1 MPRSSKSFLFPDV
14 NVWLALTYD
23 RHVHHS
29 AAKAWLE
36 GVDTG
41 ARLCFCRFTQIS
53 FLRLLNT
60 SAVMGEDGVLSQ
72 SRAWNAYDRWI
83 EEGDAILLEEP
94 AAIEPS
100 FRVFSQ
106 QSRPAPKDWAD
117 SYLAAFA
124 SVLGLKLVSFDQSFR
139 QRFRE
144 SIILRPVDVTD
155 PLGGLRPTRP
165 RTANPVPAAVAA
177 QSSLRAAGRP
187 LAGGLAKD

>member
-23 RHVHHS
+23 RHIHHL
-29 AAKAWLE
+29 AAKDWLE
-36 GVDTG
+36 GVAPE

-72 SRAWNAYDRWI
+72 ARAWDAYDRWI
-83 EEGDAILLEEP
+83 EEGGVILLEEP

-100 FRVFSQ
+100 FRTFSQ
-106 QSRPAPKDWAD
+106 QTRPAPKDWAD

-124 SVLGLKLVSFDQSFR
+124 SVLNLRLVSFDQGFR
-139 QRFRE
+139 SRVRD
-144 SIILRPVDVTD
+144 SVILRPSV
-155 PLGGLRPTRP
+155 
-165 RTANPVPAAVAA
+165 
-177 QSSLRAAGRP
+177 
-187 LAGGLAKD
+187 